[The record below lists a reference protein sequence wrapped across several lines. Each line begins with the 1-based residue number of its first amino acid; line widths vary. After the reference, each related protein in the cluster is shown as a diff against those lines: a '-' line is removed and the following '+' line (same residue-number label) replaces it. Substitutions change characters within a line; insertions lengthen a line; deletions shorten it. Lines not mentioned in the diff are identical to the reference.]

1 MSGLGVPQHGDF
13 AFGSPLKP
21 KAKALKKDAA
31 IPRKCISAARDTG
44 QLRLHPTLMDAMTD
58 EECPC
63 SSFRFS
69 SAESHGVSLPSWA
82 LGWGS
87 FLRELG
93 FRKVPQGFTWA
104 GGDTWA
110 YFGGMGFP

>member
-21 KAKALKKDAA
+21 KPKALKKDAA
-31 IPRKCISAARDTG
+31 IPRKCMSAARDTG

-63 SSFRFS
+63 PSFRFS
-69 SAESHGVSLPSWA
+69 SAESQGVSLPSWA
-82 LGWGS
+82 LGW
-87 FLRELG
+87 LG
-93 FRKVPQGFTWA
+93 FRSVPQGFTWA

-110 YFGGMGFP
+110 GGMGFP